1 VLCSKP
7 ALTSSGSE
15 MKVSKSPT
23 IFPMPTCPPQEI
35 VALEKCREIA
45 ADLGTDV
52 LTEKD
57 EKDQ

>member
-1 VLCSKP
+1 LFK
-7 ALTSSGSE
+7 TSVDIFWLPE
-15 MKVSKSPT
+15 MKVTKSPT

>member
-1 VLCSKP
+1 
-7 ALTSSGSE
+7 LTSSGPE
-15 MKVSKSPT
+15 LKVSKSPT